1 MASRFVPE
9 GQELVFKPDGSVV
22 RTDPSTSSI
31 PVGTAEDITNQ
42 TYYKPSTQL
51 KDGKSNQVP
60 TSKNTTAAFVKNL
73 PALVPNPMEQFASM
87 NVLWTMAC
95 LTPQQYN
102 NPESYRN
109 SPADLTNIIF
119 SSGGR
124 FDSQR
129 VKTFYGT
136 PEYYINNFV
145 MNTLIGSNEKTGNS
159 NAIKFSFD
167 IIEPHSMGLL
177 LQSMQIA
184 ASNAGYDSYL
194 NITPYVLRMDIQG
207 YDDRGIELTVI
218 KPKFFVVKLTK
229 TSLTVNESGSVYKV
243 EAIPLN
249 HTGFSDVINTSY
261 SDVKLFGETV
271 YEMLASGPG
280 SLVAH
285 LNANEAKLV
294 AEKKINVPD
303 EYVIQFPIQASDW
316 KSSAATNN
324 TDNKATVDLDAV
336 PDSTNRAVLAAI
348 TTRSNTPSNSVSQ
361 PQGDQ
366 NVIAAGSMGFGQQIG
381 AGGSPL
387 FKRAGDTFDEATGV
401 LKRDGMVID
410 PKTRAFQFGQAQT
423 LTQIIN
429 RVIVSSDWAKKA
441 IEPNKLLPAG
451 YIQWYKLDVQIE
463 MLDFDKSTGDYA
475 KRIIY
480 RVVPYLTHQSIFTNA
495 SSAPIGYQELMKSV
509 VKEYQYIYSGQN
521 VDVLSLAIEINNM
534 FYNPTDPK
542 AQHESAK
549 TANQD
554 QKNAEVANTTYKT
567 GEGPATSVQSAQA
580 GRART
585 LRDPNAL
592 AGPKGGS
599 DDKSSEQIVA
609 ENFQRLF
616 ITGSSQDMVTVTLEI
631 LGDPYWLVDSGSANY
646 FAKAASPLSQITN
659 DGTMNYES
667 GNIYV
672 YISFRTPADIN
683 TTTGLYDFSIAGKES
698 PFGGLY
704 RVNMCENTFADGMWK
719 QKLKLLRMPGPQ
731 GPEINETVT
740 GETTAPISKETSP
753 ALQKDGPAEKSNS
766 LNAKGSGNGQRNA
779 ADPRRS
785 DAAVANNGA
794 ASSSA
799 NTTDSLRNS
808 SRRAAKTAA
817 DKKATTTTS
826 NQAPVIVGF
835 KYYRDL
841 GQK

>member
-1 MASRFVPE
+1 MVSRFVPE

-22 RTDPSTSSI
+22 RSNSTNSSI
-31 PVGTAEDITNQ
+31 PIGTAENITNLDP
-42 TYYKPSTQL
+42 TRPANPLRGGASTQ
-51 KDGKSNQVP
+51 QA
-60 TSKNTTAAFVKNL
+60 SKTTTAFVKDL

-102 NPESYRN
+102 NPDSYRN

-129 VKTFYGT
+129 VNTFYGV
-136 PEYYINNFV
+136 PEYYVNNFV

-167 IIEPHSMGLL
+167 ITEPHSMGLL
-177 LQSMQIA
+177 LQSMQVA

-194 NITPYVLRMDIQG
+194 NVTPYVLRMDIQG
-207 YDDRGIELTVI
+207 YDDRGVELTVI
-218 KPKFFVVKLTK
+218 RPKFFVMKLTK
-229 TSLTVNESGSVYKV
+229 TTFTVNESGSVYKV

-261 SDVKLFGETV
+261 SDVKLFGENV

-294 AEKKINVPD
+294 AEKKIQFPD

-316 KSSAATNN
+316 KSSAVTNN
-324 TDNKATVDLDAV
+324 TDNKATINLDAV
-336 PDSTNRAVLAAI
+336 PDSTNRAVLGAI
-348 TTRSNTPSNSVSQ
+348 TSRSNTPSNSVSQ

-366 NVIAAGSMGFGQQIG
+366 NVIAAGSMGFDQLK
-381 AGGSPL
+381 GGNPL

-410 PKTRAFQFGQAQT
+410 PKTRAFQFGQSQT
-423 LTQIIN
+423 LTAIIN
-429 RVIVSSDWAKKA
+429 QVILSSDWAKKA

-451 YIQWYKLDVQIE
+451 YIQWYKLDAQIE
-463 MLDFDKSTGDYA
+463 LLDFDKSTGDYA
-475 KRIIY
+475 KRITY

-521 VDVLSLAIEINNM
+521 VDVLTLAIEINNM
-534 FYNPTDPK
+534 FFNPTDPK

-554 QKNAEVANTTYKT
+554 QKNAEVTNTTYKT
-567 GEGPATSVQSAQA
+567 GEGPAKSVQSAQA

-585 LRDPNAL
+585 LKDPNAL
-592 AGPKGGS
+592 GGSKGGS

-609 ENFQRLF
+609 ENFQRAF
-616 ITGSSQDMVTVTLEI
+616 ITGSSADMVTVTLEI

-646 FAKAASPLSQITN
+646 FAKAASPISQITN

-740 GETTAPISKETSP
+740 GENSAPISKENSP

-766 LNAKGSGNGQRNA
+766 PNNVGSGNGQRNA

-785 DAAVANNGA
+785 DAAIANNGA

-799 NTTDSLRNS
+799 KTTDSLRNS
-808 SRRAAKTAA
+808 SRRAAKAAA

>member
-22 RTDPSTSSI
+22 RTNSTNSSI
-31 PVGTAEDITNQ
+31 PIGTAENITNLDP
-42 TYYKPSTQL
+42 TRPSNPLRGGASTQ
-51 KDGKSNQVP
+51 QA
-60 TSKNTTAAFVKNL
+60 SKTTTAFVKDL

-102 NPESYRN
+102 NPSSYRN

-129 VKTFYGT
+129 VNTFYGV

-145 MNTLIGSNEKTGNS
+145 MNTLIGSNQKTGNS

-177 LQSMQIA
+177 LQSMQVA
-184 ASNAGYDSYL
+184 AKKAGYDSYL
-194 NITPYVLRMDIQG
+194 NVTPYVLRMDIQG
-207 YDDRGIELTVI
+207 YDDRGIELKVI
-218 KPKFFVVKLTK
+218 KPKFFVMKLTSTK
-229 TSLTVNESGSVYKV
+229 FTVTESGSTYKV

-271 YEMLASGPG
+271 YEMLANGPG

-294 AEKKINVPD
+294 AEKKIKFPD
-303 EYVIQFPIQASDW
+303 EYVIQFPIQSSDW
-316 KSSAATNN
+316 LSSASKPAQA
-324 TDNKATVDLDAV
+324 NKATINLDAV
-336 PDSTNRAVLAAI
+336 ENSTNRSILAAI
-348 TTRSNTPSNSVSQ
+348 TKTASTNQVPPPLSE
-361 PQGDQ
+361 Q
-366 NVIAAGSMGFGQQIG
+366 NVIAAGNMGFDQVK
-381 AGGSPL
+381 GGNPL
-387 FKRAGDTFDEATGV
+387 FKRAGDTFDDATGV
-401 LKRDGMVID
+401 LKRDGMTID

-423 LTQIIN
+423 LTAIIN
-429 RVIVSSDWAKKA
+429 QVIVSSDWAKKA
-441 IEPNKLLPAG
+441 LEPNKLLPAG
-451 YIQWYKLDVQIE
+451 YVQWYKLDVQLE
-463 MLDFDKSTGDYA
+463 MLDFDDSTGDYA

-521 VDVLSLAIEINNM
+521 TDVLTLAIEINNM
-534 FYNPTDPK
+534 FFTPTDPK

-549 TANQD
+549 TSNQD
-554 QKNAEVANTTYKT
+554 QKNAEVTNTTYKT

-592 AGPKGGS
+592 AGSKGGS
-599 DDKSSEQIVA
+599 GDKSSEQIVA
-609 ENFQRLF
+609 ENFQRAF
-616 ITGSSQDMVTVTLEI
+616 ITGSSADMVTVTLEI

-646 FAKAASPLSQITN
+646 FAKAASATSQITD

-667 GNIYV
+667 GNIYIYV
-672 YISFRTPADIN
+672 SLRTPADIDVK
-683 TTTGLYDFSIAGKES
+683 TGLYDFSVAGKES
-698 PFGGLY
+698 VFGGLY
-704 RVNMCENTFADGMWK
+704 RVNMCENTFADGTWK

-740 GETTAPISKETSP
+740 GESAAPISKENSP

-766 LNAKGSGNGQRNA
+766 PNNVGSGNGQRNA

-785 DAAVANNGA
+785 DAAIANNGA

-799 NTTDSLRNS
+799 KTTDSLRNS
-808 SRRAAKTAA
+808 SRRAAKAAA

-841 GQK
+841 GQR

>member
-22 RTDPSTSSI
+22 RTNSTNSAI
-31 PVGTAEDITNQ
+31 PIGTAENITNVDP
-42 TYYKPSTQL
+42 TRPSNPLRGGVSTQ
-51 KDGKSNQVP
+51 Q
-60 TSKNTTAAFVKNL
+60 TSKTTTAFVKNL

-102 NPESYRN
+102 NPSSYRN

-129 VKTFYGT
+129 VNTFYGV

-145 MNTLIGSNEKTGNS
+145 MNTLVGSNEKTGNS

-177 LQSMQIA
+177 LQSMQVA
-184 ASNAGYDSYL
+184 ATNAGYDSYL

-207 YDDRGIELTVI
+207 YDDRGVELTVI
-218 KPKFFVVKLTK
+218 KPKFFVMKLTSTK
-229 TSLTVNESGSVYKV
+229 FTVNESGSVYKV

-294 AEKKINVPD
+294 AEKKIKFPD
-303 EYVIQFPIQASDW
+303 EYVIQFPIQASDY
-316 KSSAATNN
+316 KSSSVTNS
-324 TDNKATVDLDAV
+324 TENKATVNLDAV
-336 PDSTNRAVLAAI
+336 PDSTNRAVLKAI
-348 TTRSNTPSNSVSQ
+348 TSRSNTQSNSVSQ
-361 PQGDQ
+361 PQGEQ
-366 NVIAAGSMGFGQQIG
+366 NVIAAGSMGFDQLK
-381 AGGSPL
+381 GGNPL

-401 LKRDGMVID
+401 LKRDGMVIN
-410 PKTRAFQFGQAQT
+410 PKTRAFQFGQNQT
-423 LTQIIN
+423 LTAIIN
-429 RVIVSSDWAKKA
+429 QVILSSDWAKKA
-441 IEPNKLLPAG
+441 IEPNKLLPTG

-495 SSAPIGYQELMKSV
+495 TSAPIGYQELMKSV

-521 VDVLSLAIEINNM
+521 VDVLTLAIEINNM
-534 FYNPTDPK
+534 FFVSTDPK

-554 QKNAEVANTTYKT
+554 QKNAEVTNTTYKT

-585 LRDPNAL
+585 LRDPKAL
-592 AGPKGGS
+592 EGSKGGS

-609 ENFQRLF
+609 ENFQRAF
-616 ITGSSQDMVTVTLEI
+616 ITGSSADMVTVNLEI

-646 FAKAASPLSQITN
+646 FAKAASAVSQITD

-683 TTTGLYDFSIAGKES
+683 TETGLYDFSIAGKES

-731 GPEINETVT
+731 GPEVNETVT
-740 GETTAPISKETSP
+740 GDSAAPVSKENSS
-753 ALQKDGPAEKSNS
+753 ALQKDGPADKANS
-766 LNAKGSGNGQRNA
+766 PNSGSSYTGSIGNAT
-779 ADPRRS
+779 
-785 DAAVANNGA
+785 NNSA

-799 NTTDSLRNS
+799 KTSDSLRNS
-808 SRRAAKTAA
+808 SRRAAKAAA

>member
-1 MASRFVPE
+1 MVSRFVPE

-22 RTDPSTSSI
+22 RSNSTNSSI
-31 PVGTAEDITNQ
+31 PIGTAENITNLDP
-42 TYYKPSTQL
+42 TRPANPLRGGASTQ
-51 KDGKSNQVP
+51 QA
-60 TSKNTTAAFVKNL
+60 SKTTTAFVKNL

-102 NPESYRN
+102 NPDSYRN

-129 VKTFYGT
+129 VNTFYGV
-136 PEYYINNFV
+136 PEYYVNNFV

-167 IIEPHSMGLL
+167 ITEPHSMGLL
-177 LQSMQIA
+177 LQSMQVA

-194 NITPYVLRMDIQG
+194 NVTPYVLRMDIQG
-207 YDDRGIELTVI
+207 YDDRGVELTVI
-218 KPKFFVVKLTK
+218 RPKFFVMKLTK
-229 TSLTVNESGSVYKV
+229 TTFTVNESGSVYKV

-261 SDVKLFGETV
+261 SDVKLFGENV

-294 AEKKINVPD
+294 AEKKIQFPD

-316 KSSAATNN
+316 KSSAVTNN
-324 TDNKATVDLDAV
+324 TDNKATINLDAV
-336 PDSTNRAVLAAI
+336 PDSTNRAVLGAI
-348 TTRSNTPSNSVSQ
+348 TSRSNTPSNSVSQ

-366 NVIAAGSMGFGQQIG
+366 NVIAAGSMGFDQLK
-381 AGGSPL
+381 GGNPL

-410 PKTRAFQFGQAQT
+410 PKTRAFQFGQSQT
-423 LTQIIN
+423 LTAIIN
-429 RVIVSSDWAKKA
+429 QVILSSDWAKKA

-451 YIQWYKLDVQIE
+451 YIQWYKLDAQIE
-463 MLDFDKSTGDYA
+463 LLDFDKSTGDYA
-475 KRIIY
+475 KRITY

-509 VKEYQYIYSGQN
+509 VKEYQYIYSGQI
-521 VDVLSLAIEINNM
+521 VDVLTLAIEINNM
-534 FYNPTDPK
+534 FFNPTDPK

-554 QKNAEVANTTYKT
+554 QKNAEVTNTTYKT
-567 GEGPATSVQSAQA
+567 GEGPAKSVQSAQA

-585 LRDPNAL
+585 LKDPNAL
-592 AGPKGGS
+592 GGSKGGS

-609 ENFQRLF
+609 ENFQRAF
-616 ITGSSQDMVTVTLEI
+616 ITGSSADMVTVTLEI

-646 FAKAASPLSQITN
+646 FAKAASPISQITN

-740 GETTAPISKETSP
+740 GENSAPISKENSP

-766 LNAKGSGNGQRNA
+766 PNNVGSGNGQRNA

-799 NTTDSLRNS
+799 KTTDSLRNS
-808 SRRAAKTAA
+808 SRRAAKAAA

>member
-22 RTDPSTSSI
+22 RSNSTNSAI
-31 PVGTAEDITNQ
+31 PIGTAVNITDLDPARPSNPL
-42 TYYKPSTQL
+42 KNGVSTQ
-51 KDGKSNQVP
+51 Q
-60 TSKNTTAAFVKNL
+60 TSKTTTAAFVKDL
-73 PALVPNPMEQFASM
+73 PALVPNPMEAFASM

-102 NPESYRN
+102 NPSSYRN
-109 SPADLTNIIF
+109 SPADLTNVIF

-129 VKTFYGT
+129 VNTFYGV

-177 LQSMQIA
+177 LQSMQLA
-184 ASNAGYDSYL
+184 AKNAGYDSYL
-194 NITPYVLRMDIQG
+194 NVTPYVLRMDIQG

-218 KPKFFVVKLTK
+218 KPKFFVMKLTGTK
-229 TSLTVNESGSVYKV
+229 FTVTESGSTYKI

-261 SDVKLFGETV
+261 SDVKLFGENV
-271 YEMLASGPG
+271 YTMLASGPG

-285 LNANEAKLV
+285 LNANETKLV
-294 AEKKINVPD
+294 AEKKIKFPD

-316 KSSAATNN
+316 KSSAVSDSTE
-324 TDNKATVDLDAV
+324 NKATIDLDAV
-336 PDSTNRAVLAAI
+336 PDSTNRAVL
-348 TTRSNTPSNSVSQ
+348 NTILNKSKTQSNSVSQ
-361 PQGDQ
+361 PQGEQ
-366 NVIAAGSMGFGQQIG
+366 NVIAAGSMGFGQKIG
-381 AGGSPL
+381 SGGNPL
-387 FKRAGDTFDEATGV
+387 FKRAGDIFDETTGV

-423 LTQIIN
+423 LTAIIN
-429 RVIVSSDWAKKA
+429 QVILSSDWAKKA
-441 IEPNKLLPAG
+441 IEPSKLLPAG

-463 MLDFDKSTGDYA
+463 MLEFDDSTGDYA

-495 SSAPIGYQELMKSV
+495 SSAPIGYSELMKSV

-521 VDVLSLAIEINNM
+521 VDILTLAIEINNM
-534 FYNPTDPK
+534 FFTPTDPK

-554 QKNAEVANTTYKT
+554 QKNAEVENTTYKT
-567 GEGPATSVQSAQA
+567 AKGPATSVQSAQA

-592 AGPKGGS
+592 EASKGGS

-609 ENFQRLF
+609 ENFQRAF
-616 ITGSSQDMVTVTLEI
+616 ITGSSADMVTVTMEI

-646 FAKAASPLSQITN
+646 FAKAASAVSQITD

-672 YISFRTPADIN
+672 YISLRTPADIDVK
-683 TTTGLYDFSIAGKES
+683 TGLYDFSVAGKES
-698 PFGGLY
+698 AFGGLY

-740 GETTAPISKETSP
+740 GDGAAPISKETSS

-766 LNAKGSGNGQRNA
+766 PNSGSSYTGGIGNATNGFTDR
-779 ADPRRS
+779 
-785 DAAVANNGA
+785 AAVANNGA
-794 ASSSA
+794 SSSSA
-799 NTTDSLRNS
+799 KTTDSLRNS
-808 SRRAAKTAA
+808 SRRAARAAA

-826 NQAPVIVGF
+826 DQAPVIVGF

-841 GQK
+841 GQR

>member
-22 RTDPSTSSI
+22 RTNTTNSSI
-31 PVGTAEDITNQ
+31 PIGTAENITNLDP
-42 TYYKPSTQL
+42 TRPSNPLRGGVSTQ
-51 KDGKSNQVP
+51 QA
-60 TSKNTTAAFVKNL
+60 SKTTTAFVKDL
-73 PALVPNPMEQFASM
+73 PALVPNPMEKFAST

-95 LTPQQYN
+95 LTPKQYN
-102 NPESYRN
+102 NPSSYRN

-129 VKTFYGT
+129 VNTFHGV

-145 MNTLIGSNEKTGNS
+145 MNTLIGSNQKTGNS

-177 LQSMQIA
+177 LQSMQVA
-184 ASNAGYDSYL
+184 AKEAGYDSYL
-194 NITPYVLRMDIQG
+194 NVTPYVLRMDIQG

-218 KPKFFVVKLTK
+218 KPKFFVMKLTSTK
-229 TSLTVNESGSVYKV
+229 FTVTESGSTYKV

-271 YEMLASGPG
+271 YEMLANGPG

-294 AEKKINVPD
+294 AEKKIKFPD
-303 EYVIQFPIQASDW
+303 EYVIQFPIQSSDW
-316 KSSAATNN
+316 VSSASKPAET
-324 TDNKATVDLDAV
+324 NKATINLDAV
-336 PDSTNRAVLAAI
+336 ENSTNRSVLAAI
-348 TTRSNTPSNSVSQ
+348 TKTASTNQVPPLLSE
-361 PQGDQ
+361 Q
-366 NVIAAGSMGFGQQIG
+366 NVIAAGSMGFDQIK
-381 AGGSPL
+381 GGNPL
-387 FKRAGDTFDEATGV
+387 FKRAGDTFDDATGV
-401 LKRDGMVID
+401 LKRDGMTID

-423 LTQIIN
+423 LTAIIN
-429 RVIVSSDWAKKA
+429 RVIVSSEWAKKA
-441 IEPNKLLPAG
+441 LEPNKLLPAG
-451 YIQWYKLDVQIE
+451 YVQWYKLDVQIE

-521 VDVLSLAIEINNM
+521 TDVLTLAIEINNM
-534 FYNPTDPK
+534 FFTPTDPK

-554 QKNAEVANTTYKT
+554 QKNAEVTNTTYKT

-592 AGPKGGS
+592 EGSKGGS
-599 DDKSSEQIVA
+599 GDKSSEQIVA
-609 ENFQRLF
+609 ENFQRAF
-616 ITGSSQDMVTVTLEI
+616 ITGSSADMVTVTLEI

-646 FAKAASPLSQITN
+646 FAKAASATSQITD

-672 YISFRTPADIN
+672 YVSLRTPADIDVK
-683 TTTGLYDFSIAGKES
+683 TGLYDFSVAGKES
-698 PFGGLY
+698 AFGGLY
-704 RVNMCENTFADGMWK
+704 RVNMCENTFADGTWK

-740 GETTAPISKETSP
+740 GESAAPISKENSP

-766 LNAKGSGNGQRNA
+766 PNNVGSGNGQRNA

-785 DAAVANNGA
+785 DAAIANNGA

-799 NTTDSLRNS
+799 KTTDSLRNS
-808 SRRAAKTAA
+808 SRRAAKAAA

-841 GQK
+841 GQR

>member
-1 MASRFVPE
+1 MASRFIPE

-22 RTDPSTSSI
+22 RTNSTNSSI
-31 PVGTAEDITNQ
+31 PIGTAENITNLDP
-42 TYYKPSTQL
+42 TRPSNPLRGGASTQ
-51 KDGKSNQVP
+51 QA
-60 TSKNTTAAFVKNL
+60 SKTTTAFVKDL

-102 NPESYRN
+102 NPSSYRN

-129 VKTFYGT
+129 VNTFYGV

-145 MNTLIGSNEKTGNS
+145 MNTLIGSNQKTGNS

-177 LQSMQIA
+177 LQSMQVA
-184 ASNAGYDSYL
+184 AKEAGYDSYL
-194 NITPYVLRMDIQG
+194 NVTPYVLRMDIQG
-207 YDDRGIELTVI
+207 YDDQGKELKVI
-218 KPKFFVVKLTK
+218 KPKFFVMKLTSTK
-229 TSLTVNESGSVYKV
+229 FSVTESGSTYKV

-261 SDVKLFGETV
+261 SDVKLFGENV

-294 AEKKINVPD
+294 AEKKIKFPD
-303 EYVIQFPIQASDW
+303 QYVIQFPIQASDW
-316 KSSAATNN
+316 ESLAPKPTKI
-324 TDNKATVDLDAV
+324 NKATIDLDV
-336 PDSTNRAVLAAI
+336 PVS
-348 TTRSNTPSNSVSQ
+348 TPSSSYTGGVSTQ
-361 PQGDQ
+361 PSSPSLSEQ

-381 AGGSPL
+381 AGGNPL

-401 LKRDGMVID
+401 IKRDGMVID

-423 LTQIIN
+423 LTAIIN
-429 RVIVSSDWAKKA
+429 RVIESSDWAKKA

-463 MLDFDKSTGDYA
+463 MLDFDDSTGDYA

-521 VDVLSLAIEINNM
+521 TDVLTLAIEINNM
-534 FYNPTDPK
+534 FFTPTDPK

-554 QKNAEVANTTYKT
+554 QKNAEVTNTTYKT

-592 AGPKGGS
+592 AGSKGGS
-599 DDKSSEQIVA
+599 GDKSSEQIVA
-609 ENFQRLF
+609 ENFQRAF
-616 ITGSSQDMVTVTLEI
+616 ITGSSADMVTVTLEI

-646 FAKAASPLSQITN
+646 FAKAASATSQITD

-667 GNIYV
+667 GNIYIYV
-672 YISFRTPADIN
+672 SLRTPADIDVK
-683 TTTGLYDFSIAGKES
+683 TGLYDFSVAGKES
-698 PFGGLY
+698 AFGGLY

-740 GETTAPISKETSP
+740 DQGAAPISKENSP

-766 LNAKGSGNGQRNA
+766 PNNVGSGNGQRNA

-785 DAAVANNGA
+785 DAAIANNGA

-799 NTTDSLRNS
+799 KTTDSLRNS
-808 SRRAAKTAA
+808 SRRAAKAAA

-841 GQK
+841 GQR

>member
-22 RTDPSTSSI
+22 RTNTTNSSI
-31 PVGTAEDITNQ
+31 PIGTAENITNLDP
-42 TYYKPSTQL
+42 TRPSNPLRGGVSTQ
-51 KDGKSNQVP
+51 QA
-60 TSKNTTAAFVKNL
+60 SKTTTAFVKDL
-73 PALVPNPMEQFASM
+73 PALVPNPMEKFAST

-95 LTPQQYN
+95 LTPKQYN
-102 NPESYRN
+102 NPSSYRN

-129 VKTFYGT
+129 VNTFHGV

-145 MNTLIGSNEKTGNS
+145 MNTLIGSNQKTGNS

-177 LQSMQIA
+177 LQSMQVA
-184 ASNAGYDSYL
+184 AKEAGYDSYL
-194 NITPYVLRMDIQG
+194 NVTPYVLRMDIQG
-207 YDDRGIELTVI
+207 YDDRGIELKVI
-218 KPKFFVVKLTK
+218 KPKFFVMKLTSTK
-229 TSLTVNESGSVYKV
+229 FTVTESGSTYKV

-261 SDVKLFGETV
+261 SDIKLFGETV
-271 YEMLASGPG
+271 YEMLANGPG

-294 AEKKINVPD
+294 AEKKIKFPD
-303 EYVIQFPIQASDW
+303 EYVIQFPIQSSDW
-316 KSSAATNN
+316 LSSASKPAQE
-324 TDNKATVDLDAV
+324 NKATINLDAV
-336 PDSTNRAVLAAI
+336 ENSTNRSILAAI
-348 TTRSNTPSNSVSQ
+348 TKTASTNQVPPPLSE
-361 PQGDQ
+361 Q
-366 NVIAAGSMGFGQQIG
+366 NVVAAGNMGFDQVK
-381 AGGSPL
+381 GGNPL
-387 FKRAGDTFDEATGV
+387 FKRAGDTFDDATGV
-401 LKRDGMVID
+401 LKRDGMTID

-423 LTQIIN
+423 LTAIIN
-429 RVIVSSDWAKKA
+429 QVIVSSDWAKKA
-441 IEPNKLLPAG
+441 LEPNKLLPAG
-451 YIQWYKLDVQIE
+451 YVQWYKLDVQLE
-463 MLDFDKSTGDYA
+463 MLDFDDSTGDYA

-521 VDVLSLAIEINNM
+521 TDVLTLAIEINNM
-534 FYNPTDPK
+534 FFTPTDPK

-549 TANQD
+549 TSNQD
-554 QKNAEVANTTYKT
+554 QKNAEVTNTTYKT
-567 GEGPATSVQSAQA
+567 GKGPAKSVQSAQA
-580 GRART
+580 GRSRPLKDT
-585 LRDPNAL
+585 NAL
-592 AGPKGGS
+592 EGSQGGS
-599 DDKSSEQIVA
+599 GDKSREQIVA
-609 ENFQRLF
+609 ENFQRAF
-616 ITGSSQDMVTVTLEI
+616 ITGSSADMVTVTLEI

-646 FAKAASPLSQITN
+646 FAKAASATSQITD

-667 GNIYV
+667 GNIYIYV
-672 YISFRTPADIN
+672 SLRTPADIDVK
-683 TTTGLYDFSIAGKES
+683 TGLYDFSVAGKES
-698 PFGGLY
+698 VFGGLY
-704 RVNMCENTFADGMWK
+704 RVNMCENTFADGTWK

-740 GETTAPISKETSP
+740 GESAAPISKENSP
-753 ALQKDGPAEKSNS
+753 ALQKDGPTEKSNS
-766 LNAKGSGNGQRNA
+766 PNNVGSGNGQRNA

-785 DAAVANNGA
+785 DAAIANNGA

-799 NTTDSLRNS
+799 KTTDSLRNS
-808 SRRAAKTAA
+808 SRRAAKAAA

-841 GQK
+841 GQR

>member
-1 MASRFVPE
+1 MASRFVPV

-31 PVGTAEDITNQ
+31 PIGTATDITNQ
-42 TYYKPSTQL
+42 TYYKPSVQL

-60 TSKNTTAAFVKNL
+60 TSKTTTAAFVKDL

-95 LTPQQYN
+95 LTPQQFN
-102 NPESYRN
+102 NPETYRN

-124 FDSQR
+124 FDNER
-129 VKTFYGT
+129 VNTFYGV

-145 MNTLIGSNEKTGNS
+145 MNTLIGSNEKSGNS

-177 LQSMQIA
+177 LQSMQVSA
-184 ASNAGYDSYL
+184 TNAGYDSYL

-207 YDDRGIELTVI
+207 YDDRGIELKVI
-218 KPKFFVVKLTK
+218 KPKFFVMKLTSAK
-229 TSLTVNESGSVYKV
+229 FTVNESGSVYKV
-243 EAIPLN
+243 EGIPLN

-261 SDVKLFGETV
+261 SDVKLFGENV
-271 YEMLASGPG
+271 YELLASGPG

-294 AEKKINVPD
+294 QEKKIKIPD

-316 KSSAATNN
+316 TSSAVNN
-324 TDNKATVDLDAV
+324 TEVKKATIDLDAV
-336 PDSTNRAVLAAI
+336 PDSTNRAILKAI
-348 TTRSNTPSNSVSQ
+348 TSRSTTQSNTVSQ
-361 PQGDQ
+361 PQAEK
-366 NVIAAGSMGFGQQIG
+366 NAIASGSMGFDQLK
-381 AGGSPL
+381 GGNPL

-410 PKTRAFQFGQAQT
+410 PKTRAFQFGQNQT
-423 LTQIIN
+423 LTAIIN
-429 RVIVSSDWAKKA
+429 QVILSSDWAIKA
-441 IEPNKLLPAG
+441 IEPNKLLPEG
-451 YIQWYKLDVQIE
+451 YREWYKLDVQIE
-463 MLDFDKSTGDYA
+463 MLDFDKTTGDYA
-475 KRIIY
+475 KRITY
-480 RVVPYLTHQSIFTNA
+480 RVVPYLTHQSIFSNA
-495 SSAPIGYQELMKSV
+495 TSAPVGYNELMKSV
-509 VKEYQYIYSGQN
+509 VKEYQYIYTGQN
-521 VDVLSLAIEINNM
+521 VDVLSLAIDINTM
-534 FYNPTDPK
+534 FFVSTDPK

-554 QKNAEVANTTYKT
+554 QKNAEVTNTTYKT
-567 GEGPATSVQSAQA
+567 GEGSAPAVQSAQA

-585 LRDPNAL
+585 LRDPKAL
-592 AGPKGGS
+592 EGSKGGS

-609 ENFQRLF
+609 ENFQRAF
-616 ITGSSQDMVTVTLEI
+616 ITGSSADMVTVTLEI
-631 LGDPYWLVDSGSANY
+631 LGDPYWLVDSGTANY
-646 FAKAASPLSQITN
+646 FSAAPNATSQITN

-740 GETTAPISKETSP
+740 GEGAASISKENSN
-753 ALQKDGPAEKSNS
+753 ALQKDGPAEQSNS
-766 LNAKGSGNGQRNA
+766 PNSGSSYTGNIGNATNGPTNR
-779 ADPRRS
+779 
-785 DAAVANNGA
+785 AAVANNGA

-808 SRRAAKTAA
+808 SRRAAKAAA

-826 NQAPVIVGF
+826 NQAPVTAGF

-841 GQK
+841 GQR

>member
-22 RTDPSTSSI
+22 RTNSTNSAI
-31 PVGTAEDITNQ
+31 PIGTAENITNVDP
-42 TYYKPSTQL
+42 TRPSNPLRGGVSTQ
-51 KDGKSNQVP
+51 Q
-60 TSKNTTAAFVKNL
+60 TSKTTTAFVKNL

-102 NPESYRN
+102 NPSSYRN
-109 SPADLTNIIF
+109 SPADLTNIVF

-129 VKTFYGT
+129 VNTFYGV

-145 MNTLIGSNEKTGNS
+145 MNTLVGSNEKTGNS

-167 IIEPHSMGLL
+167 ITEPHSMGLL
-177 LQSMQIA
+177 LQSMQVA
-184 ASNAGYDSYL
+184 ATNAGYDSYL

-207 YDDRGIELTVI
+207 YDDRGVELTVI
-218 KPKFFVVKLTK
+218 KPKFFVMKLTSTK
-229 TSLTVNESGSVYKV
+229 FTVNESGSVYKV

-294 AEKKINVPD
+294 AEKKIKFPD

-316 KSSAATNN
+316 KSSSVT
-324 TDNKATVDLDAV
+324 TSTENKATVNLDAV
-336 PDSTNRAVLAAI
+336 PDSTNRAVLKAI
-348 TTRSNTPSNSVSQ
+348 TSRSNTQSNSVSQ
-361 PQGDQ
+361 PQGEQ
-366 NVIAAGSMGFGQQIG
+366 NVIAAGSMGFDQLK
-381 AGGSPL
+381 GGNPL

-401 LKRDGMVID
+401 LKRDGMVIN

-423 LTQIIN
+423 LTAIIN
-429 RVIVSSDWAKKA
+429 QVILSSDWAKKA
-441 IEPNKLLPAG
+441 IEPNKLLPTG
-451 YIQWYKLDVQIE
+451 YVQWYKLDVQIE
-463 MLDFDKSTGDYA
+463 MLDFDSSTGDYA

-534 FYNPTDPK
+534 FFVSTDPK

-554 QKNAEVANTTYKT
+554 QKNAEVTNTTYKT
-567 GEGPATSVQSAQA
+567 V
-580 GRART
+580 
-585 LRDPNAL
+585 
-592 AGPKGGS
+592 
-599 DDKSSEQIVA
+599 
-609 ENFQRLF
+609 
-616 ITGSSQDMVTVTLEI
+616 
-631 LGDPYWLVDSGSANY
+631 
-646 FAKAASPLSQITN
+646 
-659 DGTMNYES
+659 
-667 GNIYV
+667 
-672 YISFRTPADIN
+672 
-683 TTTGLYDFSIAGKES
+683 
-698 PFGGLY
+698 
-704 RVNMCENTFADGMWK
+704 
-719 QKLKLLRMPGPQ
+719 
-731 GPEINETVT
+731 
-740 GETTAPISKETSP
+740 
-753 ALQKDGPAEKSNS
+753 
-766 LNAKGSGNGQRNA
+766 
-779 ADPRRS
+779 
-785 DAAVANNGA
+785 
-794 ASSSA
+794 
-799 NTTDSLRNS
+799 
-808 SRRAAKTAA
+808 
-817 DKKATTTTS
+817 
-826 NQAPVIVGF
+826 
-835 KYYRDL
+835 
-841 GQK
+841 